1 MRDAEPSA
9 SSESPG
15 DAPASRAEPYHGDRA
30 ALRELWLLADDSE
43 LEIAS
48 YMHRG
53 VVLVVR
59 SDRGA
64 DVLGH
69 LLLTEEGE
77 GVAELK
83 SMAVV
88 ERMQGQGLGR
98 LLVGAAIE
106 HCRRTGVKQLIVA
119 TAAAGIG
126 QLRFYQRM
134 GFRMLRIERD
144 AFGPHT
150 GYAEGIELEGI
161 PLRDRVWFSMSL

>member
-1 MRDAEPSA
+1 MRVERYD
-9 SSESPG
+9 
-15 DAPASRAEPYHGDRA
+15 GDRA

-43 LEIAS
+43 PEIAS

-53 VVLVVR
+53 VVLVAHSVR
-59 SDRGA
+59 EA

-69 LLLTEEGE
+69 LLLTEEGD
-77 GVAELK
+77 GIVELK
-83 SMAVV
+83 SMAVL
-88 ERMQGQGLGR
+88 ERLQGQGLGR

-161 PLRDRVWFSMSL
+161 PLRDRVWFSMEL